1 MHDLYRSLT
10 GLSAPALR
18 LGLRLR
24 MGRGKED
31 EARIGERMGQP
42 GMARPRGKLVWFHAA
57 SVGESQSTLVLIDA
71 ILRMDP
77 DVSVLVTTGTVTSAA
92 IMEQRLPPRALHQF
106 YPLDHPE
113 WVENFLNHWQ
123 PDMAIWMES
132 ELWPNMLHSLRRRH
146 VHCVLVNGR
155 LSPRS
160 FQRWMRAR
168 NFINRILLGFD
179 LILAQTEQDAD
190 HFRKLGA
197 INVRVRDNIKYSA
210 LPLPCDDGDLNTLK
224 KAISLRPRWLY
235 ASTHDGEEELAC
247 DLHRA
252 LMRDFPDLLTI
263 IVPRHPNRRD
273 DIAAQ
278 CAGNGLNI
286 AFRGTGKTP
295 PQADTHIYIADTL
308 GELGLFYRLSP
319 MAVIGRTFSHDGG
332 GGHNPIEAAQLGC
345 AVLHGP
351 MTQNLSSI
359 FDEMDSAGAAI
370 QTDTPQALEAAL
382 RRLLSSTVELD
393 RAQESATAY
402 AGGRNALLQ
411 AVLDDIKPGLVD
423 AGILRDDAA

>member
-1 MHDLYRSLT
+1 MHDFYRSLT

-31 EARIGERMGQP
+31 GARIGERMGKP
-42 GMARPRGKLVWFHAA
+42 GVARPRSKLVWFHAA

-77 DVSVLVTTGTVTSAA
+77 DVSVLVTTGTVTSAT
-92 IMEQRLPPRALHQF
+92 IMEQRLPARALHQF

-132 ELWPNMLHSLRRRH
+132 ELWPNMLYSLRRRH
-146 VHCVLVNGR
+146 VHCVLVNAR

-179 LILAQTEQDAD
+179 LILAQTERDAD

-210 LPLPCDDGDLNTLK
+210 LPLPCDDGDLNALK
-224 KAISLRPRWLY
+224 KAIGLRPRWLY

-247 DLHRA
+247 DLHRT

-263 IVPRHPNRRD
+263 IVPRHPDRRD
-273 DIAAQ
+273 EIAGQ
-278 CAGNGLNI
+278 CGAGGLNI
-286 AFRGTGKTP
+286 GFRGPGKTP
-295 PQADTHIYIADTL
+295 PQADTQIYIADTL

-319 MAVIGRTFSHDGG
+319 IAVIGRTFSRDGG

-351 MTQNLSSI
+351 MTQNQSAL
-359 FDEMDSAGAAI
+359 FGEMDSTGAAI
-370 QTDTPQALEAAL
+370 PTDTPPELEATL

-393 RAQESATAY
+393 RAQDLAMDY

-411 AVLDDIKPGLVD
+411 AVLDDLKPGLVD